1 MKARYILLF
10 LVCCQA
16 SFLQSQ
22 NKEITT
28 EETSYYFIRHAEK
41 NRSNPK
47 DSNPE
52 LNAEGKT
59 RALNWAYFFREIP
72 LDAIYSTNYIRTIS
86 TAQPVADDK
95 NLPIIIYNPNELD
108 IKNFMKENQGR
119 LVLVVGHSNTTPKLV
134 NAMLGD
140 QKFEQM
146 QDNDNSSLF
155 IIRES
160 NGKMTAERILSLIHI

>member
-1 MKARYILLF
+1 MKARHILLL
-10 LVCCQA
+10 LVYCQA
-16 SFLQSQ
+16 SFSQ
-22 NKEITT
+22 IQTNEIKAD
-28 EETSYYFIRHAEK
+28 ETGYYFIRHAEK

-52 LNAEGKT
+52 LNKEGKL

-72 LDAIYSTNYIRTIS
+72 LEAIYSTDYIRTIS

-95 NLPIIIYNPNELD
+95 NLPIIIYNPNDLN
-108 IKNFMKENQGR
+108 INMFMKENQGR
-119 LVLVVGHSNTTPKLV
+119 LVLVVGHSNTTPELV

-146 QDNDNSSLF
+146 KDNDNSSLF
-155 IIRES
+155 IIRET
-160 NGKMTAERILSLIHI
+160 NEKMTAERISVSY

>member
-1 MKARYILLF
+1 MKARHILLL
-10 LVCCQA
+10 LVYCQA
-16 SFLQSQ
+16 SFSQ
-22 NKEITT
+22 TQTNEIKAD
-28 EETSYYFIRHAEK
+28 ETGYYFIRHAEK

-52 LNAEGKT
+52 LNKEGKL

-72 LDAIYSTNYIRTIS
+72 LEAIYSTDYIRTIS

-95 NLPIIIYNPNELD
+95 NLPIIIYNPNDLN
-108 IKNFMKENQGR
+108 INMFMKENQGR
-119 LVLVVGHSNTTPKLV
+119 LVLVVGHSNTTPELV

-146 QDNDNSSLF
+146 KDNDNSSLF
-155 IIRES
+155 IIRET
-160 NGKMTAERILSLIHI
+160 NGKMTAERISVSY

>member
-47 DSNPE
+47 DINPE

-72 LDAIYSTNYIRTIS
+72 
-86 TAQPVADDK
+86 
-95 NLPIIIYNPNELD
+95 
-108 IKNFMKENQGR
+108 KE
-119 LVLVVGHSNTTPKLV
+119 
-134 NAMLGD
+134 
-140 QKFEQM
+140 
-146 QDNDNSSLF
+146 
-155 IIRES
+155 IIRQS
-160 NGKMTAERILSLIHI
+160 STSMVSSFSSRYSLLSG

>member
-1 MKARYILLF
+1 MKARHILLL
-10 LVCCQA
+10 LVYCQA
-16 SFLQSQ
+16 SFSQ
-22 NKEITT
+22 IQTNEIKAD
-28 EETSYYFIRHAEK
+28 ETGYYFIRHAEK

-52 LNAEGKT
+52 LNKEGKL

-72 LDAIYSTNYIRTIS
+72 LEAIYSTDYIRTIS

-95 NLPIIIYNPNELD
+95 NLPIIIYNPNDLN
-108 IKNFMKENQGR
+108 INMFMKENQGR
-119 LVLVVGHSNTTPKLV
+119 LVLVVGHSNTTPELV

-146 QDNDNSSLF
+146 KDNDNSSLF
-155 IIRES
+155 IIRET
-160 NGKMTAERILSLIHI
+160 NGKMTAERISVSY

>member
-146 QDNDNSSLF
+146 QDNDN
-155 IIRES
+155 
-160 NGKMTAERILSLIHI
+160 

>member
-1 MKARYILLF
+1 MKARHILLL
-10 LVCCQA
+10 LVYCQA
-16 SFLQSQ
+16 SFSQ
-22 NKEITT
+22 IQTNEIKAD
-28 EETSYYFIRHAEK
+28 ETGYYFIRHAEK

-52 LNAEGKT
+52 LNKEGKL

-72 LDAIYSTNYIRTIS
+72 LEAIYSTDYIRTIS

-95 NLPIIIYNPNELD
+95 NLPIIIYNPNDLN
-108 IKNFMKENQGR
+108 INMFMKENQGR
-119 LVLVVGHSNTTPKLV
+119 LVLVVGHSNTTPELV

-146 QDNDNSSLF
+146 KDNDNSSLF
-155 IIRES
+155 IIRET
-160 NGKMTAERILSLIHI
+160 NKKTTAERISVSY

>member
-16 SFLQSQ
+16 PFLQSQ
-22 NKEITT
+22 NKEIKTDETT
-28 EETSYYFIRHAEK
+28 YYFIRHAEK
-41 NRSNPK
+41 NRSNPI

-52 LNAEGKT
+52 LNKEGKL

-72 LDAIYSTNYIRTIS
+72 LNAIYSTNYKRTIS
-86 TAQPVADDK
+86 TAQPVAEDK
-95 NLPIIIYNPNELD
+95 NLPIIIYNPNDLN
-108 IKNFMKENQGR
+108 IKMFMKENQGK
-119 LVLVVGHSNTTPKLV
+119 LVLVVGHSNTTPELV

-146 QDNDNSSLF
+146 KDNDNSSLF
-155 IIRES
+155 IISET
-160 NGKMTAERILSLIHI
+160 NEKMTAERISVSY